1 MILSL
6 IFIADLKMSSRL
18 KMIHR
23 FRRFYKKEGKFLAEI
38 LFDYQLI
45 HYPDKEIT
53 NWREAIAES
62 CRVLIDKKII
72 DQTYVEE
79 IIHCVEKYGP
89 YIVIAPQVAMPH
101 SSEKVREFWNGYF
114 IYQVEAASP
123 F

>member
-1 MILSL
+1 
-6 IFIADLKMSSRL
+6 MSSRL

-23 FRRFYKKEGKFLAEI
+23 FRRFYKKEGEFLAEI
-38 LFDYQLI
+38 LFDHQLI

-53 NWREAIAES
+53 DWREAIAES
-62 CRVLIDKKII
+62 CLVLIDKEII
-72 DQTYVEE
+72 DETYVEE

-101 SSEKVREFWNGYF
+101 SSEKVMCFWNSYF
-114 IYQVEAASP
+114 IYQVETANP